1 MPNFLAMVWGFCCF
15 KICCLGE
22 LSVKS
27 MPSFLSVFT
36 SKKMLA
42 LLLLGF
48 ASGLPSQVIDVP
60 LKTWLTQTGVSTQD
74 ITNVAALAAAPYG
87 FKFAWAPILDRFTP
101 PFLGRRRGWLLL
113 TQIIIIIAMVLLS
126 FQSPV
131 TGNLQ
136 LATIFAAAIGFFSA
150 SQDIAADAYR
160 TDVLESKEK
169 GAGAAVFTLGFRLA
183 MLFASGVILVLTD
196 PKLSNHISWGNAYLL
211 LALLMLVGLTTSL
224 WAPQPVNENRA
235 PASLID
241 AVVLP
246 FKDFFQRKGVPQ
258 GLLILLFIVVY
269 KVGDYMVKSVS
280 PTFLIKVA
288 HYSQTEI
295 GTIQGGIGIL
305 ATIVGAL
312 FGGSVLSKIGLN
324 RSLWLSSIL
333 LAIGIL
339 PYVALAQATNG
350 LAANQTPGNL
360 LLLLA
365 INTEFFFAGMEATV
379 FVAFLMELCNQQFS
393 ATQYALFSSL
403 MLLGKSYVTA
413 PMGAIATNVG
423 WPIFFLLSA
432 LSAIPGLLLLNFIA
446 PWNQQEDPQ

>member
-1 MPNFLAMVWGFCCF
+1 MVNGVGIALSKFAA
-15 KICCLGE
+15 LE
-22 LSVKS
+22 NLSVKS
-27 MPSFLSVFT
+27 SNSFLSVFT

-60 LKTWLTQTGVSTQD
+60 LKTWLTQTGVSTQE

-113 TQIIIIIAMVLLS
+113 TQVIIILAMVLLS

-160 TDVLESKEK
+160 TDVLETREK

-183 MLFASGVILVLTD
+183 MLFASGVILILTD
-196 PKLSNHISWGNAYLL
+196 PKNTTFPFHLNWSQAYLL
-211 LALLMLVGLTTSL
+211 LASLMIIGLTTSL
-224 WAPQPVNENRA
+224 WAPQPVDENRA
-235 PASLID
+235 PSSLLA

-246 FKDFFQRKGVPQ
+246 FQDFFERKGVVS

-269 KVGDYMVKSVS
+269 KIGDYMVKSVS
-280 PTFLIKVA
+280 PTFLLKFA
-288 HYSQTEI
+288 HYSATEI
-295 GTIQGGIGIL
+295 GAIQGGIGII

-339 PYVALAQATNG
+339 PYIALAQATQG
-350 LAANQTPGNL
+350 LAPDQNPGSL
-360 LLLLA
+360 LLLIA

-403 MLLGKSYVTA
+403 MLLGKSFVTA
-413 PMGAIATNVG
+413 PMGAVATKVG
-423 WPIFFLLSA
+423 WPVFFLLSA

-446 PWNQQEDPQ
+446 PWNQREEPQ

>member
-1 MPNFLAMVWGFCCF
+1 
-15 KICCLGE
+15 
-22 LSVKS
+22 
-27 MPSFLSVFT
+27 
-36 SKKMLA
+36 MLA

-60 LKTWLTQTGVSTQD
+60 LKTWLTQTGVSTEG
-74 ITNVAALAAAPYG
+74 ITNVAALAALPYG

-101 PFLGRRRGWLLL
+101 PLLGRRRGWLLL
-113 TQIIIIIAMVLLS
+113 TQLIIILAMVLLS
-126 FQSPV
+126 FQSSV

-136 LATIFAAAIGFFSA
+136 IIFAPFRLLGLSFHLPRLYFTGNLQLVTLFAAVIGFFSA
-150 SQDIAADAYR
+150 SQDIATDAYR
-160 TDVLESKEK
+160 TDVLETREK

-183 MLFASGVILVLTD
+183 MLFASGVILILTD
-196 PKLSNHISWGNAYLL
+196 PKNTTFPFHLNWNQAYLL
-211 LALLMLVGLTTSL
+211 LALLMLIGLTTSL
-224 WAPQPVNENRA
+224 WAPQPVDENRA
-235 PASLID
+235 PSSLLA

-246 FKDFFQRKGVPQ
+246 FQDFFERKGVIS
-258 GLLILLFIVVY
+258 GILILLFIVVY

-350 LAANQTPGNL
+350 LAADQTPGNL

-403 MLLGKSYVTA
+403 MLLGKSFVTA
-413 PMGAIATNVG
+413 PMGAVATKVG
-423 WPIFFLLSA
+423 WPVFFLLSA

-446 PWNQQEDPQ
+446 PWNQREEPQ